1 MVHRN
6 AFAGPGAERN
16 LERRTPKSS
25 LFPPRP
31 NQTGLGWTRSQDR
44 TPFAPHTAISEETP
58 FCAGPLPRDGPV
70 EADFCEPGA
79 FGLGRCRALS
89 ALQDRKGGQANHPL
103 DGSPSLFAHLSGAL
117 RAFQTGASRTRP
129 VPLCRCATFPPRC
142 GGIFPRPRRVYAPA
156 SVGALFV
163 RHWRTAP
170 FEKAGETFHVCQ
182 SDRTLF

>member
-16 LERRTPKSS
+16 LKRRAPKSS

-79 FGLGRCRALS
+79 FELGRCRALS
-89 ALQDRKGGQANHPL
+89 ALQDRKGGQANHPP

-117 RAFQTGASRTRP
+117 RAVERRGTLPHTARP
-129 VPLCRCATFPPRC
+129 LTEAVPPCHYVTFPPHS
-142 GGIFPRPRRVYAPA
+142 GGIFLLSLCDISPTLWGNLPLHPLQA
-156 SVGALFV
+156 
-163 RHWRTAP
+163 
-170 FEKAGETFHVCQ
+170 FEKA
-182 SDRTLF
+182 

>member
-1 MVHRN
+1 MRAPGRSGTSNGAPQKALCSHR
-6 AFAGPGAERN
+6 A
-16 LERRTPKSS
+16 RTR
-25 LFPPRP
+25 LD
-31 NQTGLGWTRSQDR
+31 LAVRSGQIW

-182 SDRTLF
+182 SYRTLF